1 MAQLKDLLV
10 NGDTRVAGKLLV
22 DERSGGHFLTPIHFS
37 SESLPSKTLQYV
49 VGIDGFAEGGQAG
62 WQSKAEFLSDVT
74 SDITSIKNNYVKK
87 AGDTMTG
94 FLTLH
99 ANPTANLH
107 AATKQ
112 YVDTSIENAAKLFT
126 TTTTITTD
134 TASSVVFDTSTVT
147 LSTCLIYYNG
157 LLMTPGVNYS
167 ITNNTTIALSGWTA
181 NKGDIFTVS
190 GKQADETSV
199 IAAGKLTCGTVGSS
213 TKPVYFENGIPVECS
228 KSIGEG
234 YLPLS
239 GGTITGTSG
248 DTPLYLKSASTA
260 TWLGF
265 KNSSGTNLGFF
276 GFSGTNIPSVYLDK
290 TYKLLHDGNYN
301 SYSPTLTGGGASGT
315 WNISISGN
323 ADTLDGFHENVF
335 LKHRDVVTGSGATSH
350 FNTPWYQIGIQS
362 YHNGLPDG
370 MADNATYYYGAV
382 VSLPGSASRFDLWYN
397 HQTSDN
403 GDGLRY
409 RTGWN
414 DDKRSWA
421 TLLDNKNYSKFSP
434 TLTGGGASGTWGI
447 NISGNAA
454 TATSATKA
462 TQDGNGATIASTYLK
477 LSGGT
482 MTGVI
487 SKAGGSS
494 SWINGRDRALVR
506 LSSYNA
512 YSAITS
518 MKTTNGAWEM
528 GVYTNDNMWFTY
540 TPDTNYNA
548 GNNNGYTQIQIS
560 SAGALVVPVNTDY
573 TTYKAR
579 NIASNTSA
587 LTSGSSGLS
596 NGYIYLQYK

>member
-22 DERSGGHFLTPIHFS
+22 DERSGGHFLTPIHFN

-49 VGIDGFAEGGQAG
+49 IGIDGFAEGGQAG
-62 WQSKAEFLSDVT
+62 WQSKAAFLSDVT
-74 SDITSIKNNYVKK
+74 TDITNVKNNYVKK

-112 YVDTSIENAAKLFT
+112 YVDATVENAAKLFT

-323 ADTLDGFHENVF
+323 AV
-335 LKHRDVVTGSGATSH
+335 
-350 FNTPWYQIGIQS
+350 
-362 YHNGLPDG
+362 
-370 MADNATYYYGAV
+370 
-382 VSLPGSASRFDLWYN
+382 
-397 HQTSDN
+397 
-403 GDGLRY
+403 
-409 RTGWN
+409 
-414 DDKRSWA
+414 
-421 TLLDNKNYSKFSP
+421 
-434 TLTGGGASGTWGI
+434 
-447 NISGNAA
+447 

-462 TQDGNGATIASTYLK
+462 TQDGNGATITSTYVPFTSYHAAGVDFNKIINSGFHRVANGNLNNPGSDWGQLLVMHGGGDTITQIYGAYGDGTLK
-477 LSGGT
+477 TRSGNPADVGGT
-482 MTGVI
+482 GSWTEWKTLLDSSNYTSYTVTKSGTGATGTWGISISGSAATLSATLPVNKGGTGATTAANARANLGITVEWLNSIHNHVGANINPSAIEFSNASGHGGYIDFHFNNSTADNTSRIIEDASGQLTAIANFRVRNDTNYTTAKCRNIYANTTTMT
-487 SKAGGSS
+487 AGSS
-494 SWINGRDRALVR
+494 SLANG
-506 LSSYNA
+506 
-512 YSAITS
+512 T
-518 MKTTNGAWEM
+518 
-528 GVYTNDNMWFTY
+528 
-540 TPDTNYNA
+540 
-548 GNNNGYTQIQIS
+548 
-560 SAGALVVPVNTDY
+560 
-573 TTYKAR
+573 
-579 NIASNTSA
+579 
-587 LTSGSSGLS
+587 
-596 NGYIYLQYK
+596 IYLQYK